1 MALFPEC
8 REAHRVYRYT
18 EASGFSDATLTYI
31 GEIQGRLEPIGASE
45 AFLNEQNNQQISHYD
60 FVDFAYDGVVQAQD
74 YILDPRD
81 KQYHVVGQPEVWRN
95 LIPQL
100 VLKLEIPQT
109 EIDISGL

>member
-1 MALFPEC
+1 MALFPEY
-8 REAHRVYRYT
+8 REIHRVYRQA

-31 GEIQGRLEPIGASE
+31 GEIQGRLEPIGAGQ
-45 AFLNEQNNQQISHYD
+45 AFLNEQNHQNISHYD
-60 FVDFAYDGVVQAQD
+60 FLDFAYDGVVKAQD

-81 KQYHVVGQPEVWRN
+81 KQYQVVGEPEVWRN